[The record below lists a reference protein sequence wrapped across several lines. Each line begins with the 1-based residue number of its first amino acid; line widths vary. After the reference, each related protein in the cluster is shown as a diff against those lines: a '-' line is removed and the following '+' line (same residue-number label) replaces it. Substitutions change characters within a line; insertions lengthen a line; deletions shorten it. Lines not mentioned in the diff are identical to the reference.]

1 MCIWRGS
8 GTSDGPGSWA
18 RGLRTPTRQQ
28 LPGSRG
34 LTDLPRHGSS
44 RGRSVADHLCGH
56 DNGRMH
62 GLFAGLTTLDVAHGL
77 DSVPDPLS
85 KTTSTAHLLAAGGPA
100 TNAAVTFSALCRV
113 ARGRGSGSGDEG
125 DGSDGGDAATLL
137 TAVGR
142 GPLSDVVLADLAEAG
157 VDVLD
162 ATELPDGRPSS
173 GADSRARGL
182 EPALSGIVEHPEGR
196 MVVSTNAR
204 LALDVVGARA
214 LLAEGLLDEGDP
226 DVVLVDG
233 HNPELAALALRAGT
247 PDVDG
252 SADPLAE
259 LAEHPS
265 HLRVLDG
272 GSWKPWFT
280 PLLGLVDVA
289 VVSADF
295 RPPVLTE
302 ADGDAT
308 AAFLRGFGITRV
320 VRTDGANPVRWW
332 WDGAEGEVP
341 VVGVA
346 EASTLG
352 AGDVFHGALAWALA
366 RLHASGLA
374 VPQDPTPQIAF
385 AASVATLSTRTF
397 GTRAWRSDP
406 GLTELLEGI

>member
-1 MCIWRGS
+1 
-8 GTSDGPGSWA
+8 
-18 RGLRTPTRQQ
+18 
-28 LPGSRG
+28 
-34 LTDLPRHGSS
+34 
-44 RGRSVADHLCGH
+44 
-56 DNGRMH
+56 MH
-62 GLFAGLTTLDVAHGL
+62 GLFAGLATLDVAHGL
-77 DSVPDPLS
+77 DSAPDPLT

-100 TNAAVTFSALCRV
+100 TNAAVTFEALCRV
-113 ARGRGSGSGDEG
+113 ARGCGTGIGDEG
-125 DGSDGGDAATLL
+125 DQDEGGAASLL

-142 GPLSDVVLADLAEAG
+142 GPLADVVLADLADAG
-157 VDVLD
+157 VEVLD
-162 ATELPDGRPSS
+162 ATGVPERGESPDADP
-173 GADSRARGL
+173 GAHGL
-182 EPALSGIVEHPEGR
+182 EPALSSIVEHPEGR

-204 LALDVVGARA
+204 LSLDVAGARA
-214 LLAEGLLDEGDP
+214 RLAEDLLHEGDP

-233 HNPELAALALRAGT
+233 HNPELATLALRAGT

-252 SADPLAE
+252 SADPFAE
-259 LAEHPS
+259 LEEHPS

-397 GTRAWRSDP
+397 GTRVWRSDP

>member
-1 MCIWRGS
+1 
-8 GTSDGPGSWA
+8 
-18 RGLRTPTRQQ
+18 
-28 LPGSRG
+28 
-34 LTDLPRHGSS
+34 
-44 RGRSVADHLCGH
+44 
-56 DNGRMH
+56 MH

-77 DSVPDPLS
+77 DSAPDPLT

-113 ARGRGSGSGDEG
+113 ARVRGTGSEGDEG
-125 DGSDGGDAATLL
+125 DVATLL

-142 GPLSDVVLADLAEAG
+142 GPLSDVVRADLAKAG

-162 ATELPDGRPSS
+162 ATELPDGPPPLPAD
-173 GADSRARGL
+173 ADSRARGL
-182 EPALSGIVEHPEGR
+182 EPALSSIVEHPEGR

-204 LALDVVGARA
+204 LPLDVVGARTR
-214 LLAEGLLDEGDP
+214 LAEDLLHMGDP

-233 HNPELAALALRAGT
+233 HNPELAALALRVGT
-247 PDVDG
+247 RDDG
-252 SADPLAE
+252 ASEDPFAE
-259 LAEHPS
+259 LEEHPS

-295 RPPVLTE
+295 RPPVLSE

-366 RLHASGLA
+366 RLHAAELA
-374 VPQDPTPQIAF
+374 VPQDPTPQITF
-385 AASVATLSTRTF
+385 AASVATLSTCTF
-397 GTRAWRSDP
+397 GTRTWRSDP
-406 GLTELLEGI
+406 RLAELLEGI

>member
-1 MCIWRGS
+1 MCTAWALAG
-8 GTSDGPGSWA
+8 GPGA
-18 RGLRTPTRQQ
+18 ILVQR
-28 LPGSRG
+28 
-34 LTDLPRHGSS
+34 
-44 RGRSVADHLCGH
+44 H
-56 DNGRMH
+56 DNGHMH

-77 DSVPDPLS
+77 DSAPDPLT

-100 TNAAVTFSALCRV
+100 TNAAVTFEALCRV
-113 ARGRGSGSGDEG
+113 ARGCGTGIGDEG
-125 DGSDGGDAATLL
+125 DQDEGGAASLL

-142 GPLSDVVLADLAEAG
+142 GPLADVVLADLADAG
-157 VDVLD
+157 VEVLD
-162 ATELPDGRPSS
+162 ATGVPERGESPDADP
-173 GADSRARGL
+173 GAHGL
-182 EPALSGIVEHPEGR
+182 EPALSSIVEHPEGR

-204 LALDVVGARA
+204 LSLDVAGARA
-214 LLAEGLLDEGDP
+214 RLAEDLLHEGDP

-233 HNPELAALALRAGT
+233 HNPELATLALRVGT
-247 PDVDG
+247 PD
-252 SADPLAE
+252 ADASDDPFAE
-259 LAEHPS
+259 LEARPS

-295 RPPVLTE
+295 HPPVLTG

-308 AAFLRGFGITRV
+308 AAFLRGFGITKV

-332 WDGAEGEVP
+332 WDGEEGEVP
-341 VVGVA
+341 VSGVP

-366 RLHASGLA
+366 RGHAAGRA
-374 VPQDPTPQIAF
+374 VPQDPTPLIAF

-397 GTRAWRSDP
+397 GTRVWRSAP
-406 GLTELLEGI
+406 ELSALVGAVQDG

>member
-1 MCIWRGS
+1 VCTAWALAG
-8 GTSDGPGSWA
+8 GPGA
-18 RGLRTPTRQQ
+18 ILVQR
-28 LPGSRG
+28 
-34 LTDLPRHGSS
+34 
-44 RGRSVADHLCGH
+44 H
-56 DNGRMH
+56 DNEHMH

-77 DSVPDPLS
+77 DSAPDPLT

-100 TNAAVTFSALCRV
+100 TNAAVTFEALCRV
-113 ARGRGSGSGDEG
+113 ARGCGTGIGDEG
-125 DGSDGGDAATLL
+125 DQDEGGAASLL

-142 GPLSDVVLADLAEAG
+142 GPLADVVLADLADAG
-157 VDVLD
+157 VEVLD
-162 ATELPDGRPSS
+162 ATGVPERGESPDADP
-173 GADSRARGL
+173 GAHGL
-182 EPALSGIVEHPEGR
+182 EPALSSIVEHPEGR

-204 LALDVVGARA
+204 LSLDVAGARA
-214 LLAEGLLDEGDP
+214 RLAEDLLHEGDP

-233 HNPELAALALRAGT
+233 HNPELATLALRVGT
-247 PDVDG
+247 PD
-252 SADPLAE
+252 ADASDDPFAE
-259 LAEHPS
+259 LEARPW

-295 RPPVLTE
+295 HPPVLTG

-308 AAFLRGFGITRV
+308 AAFLRGFGITKM

-332 WDGAEGEVP
+332 WDGEEGEVP
-341 VVGVA
+341 VSGVP

-366 RLHASGLA
+366 RGHAAGRA
-374 VPQDPTPQIAF
+374 VPQDPTPLIAF

-397 GTRAWRSDP
+397 GTRVWRSAP
-406 GLTELLEGI
+406 ELSALVGAVQDG